1 MANDKFSYLSGI
13 RALAKSLRDQLCPA
27 QTATLVKAATAL
39 YELCAYSGQCEKS
52 NQPLSKAFD
61 KGIASVIQDLLAFQS
76 GYASNDPSQQ
86 IDPAAEPGF
95 APTNTVKSATTEK
108 RISLGEFGALAK
120 GVLSELNSQPVH
132 EAIKALDGLVRII
145 DKAVLDTDATS
156 VLVPATAPAVV
167 KEETAPAAV
176 VAPAVVKEETPAPA
190 AVVAPAVVKEETT
203 APAAV
208 VAPAVVKTETAAPAA
223 VAPPS
228 IEELEKAGKKA
239 PKSAG
244 WPLDCNSPEFLGR

>member
-13 RALAKSLRDQLCPA
+13 RALAKSLRVQLCPA
-27 QTATLVKAATAL
+27 QTATLVKSATAL
-39 YELCAYSGQCEKS
+39 YELCAYSGQCEKT

-61 KGIASVIQDLLAFQS
+61 QGIASVIQDLLAFQS
-76 GYASNDPSQQ
+76 GYASNDPTQQ

-95 APTNTVKSATTEK
+95 AATNTIKADQGVKKEK
-108 RISLGEFGALAK
+108 RISLAEFGALAK
-120 GVLSELNSQPVH
+120 SVLSELNSQPVH
-132 EAIKALDGLVRII
+132 EAIKSLDGLVRII

-156 VLVPATAPAVV
+156 VLVPDSGAS
-167 KEETAPAAV
+167 
-176 VAPAVVKEETPAPA
+176 APAVVKEETPAPA
-190 AVVAPAVVKEETT
+190 AVVAAPAVVKEETP

-208 VAPAVVKTETAAPAA
+208 VAAPAVVKEETPAPA
-223 VAPPS
+223 VPS
-228 IEELEKAGKKA
+228 IEELEKAGNRA